1 MDIRYSARLLT
12 PTECARLMG
21 ADDYNIAVS
30 RDQALFG
37 FGDAV
42 CVHAIEWI
50 AQNYL
55 AALLNELAAEQ
66 HLLVAEVKTP

>member
-1 MDIRYSARLLT
+1 
-12 PTECARLMG
+12 MG
-21 ADDYNIAVS
+21 ADDYNITVS

-66 HLLVAEVKTP
+66 PLLVA